1 MGTHNGN
8 GAARQSRRRRSFIP
22 NLSATDRAIIAA
34 GLVESGGWSVKDA
47 AERCRVN
54 EAYVAKVRRLS
65 EVDIFRLQCGAIS
78 LSQLCNGH
86 RPKPTLADRL
96 ANATPSER
104 AEAAARL
111 GPAVIWDEM
120 ISPLI
125 DEERASQVQ
134 AA

>member
-1 MGTHNGN
+1 MGTDNGN
-8 GAARQSRRRRSFIP
+8 GATRQSRRRRSFVP

-34 GLVESGGWSVKDA
+34 SLVESGWSVKDA

-54 EAYVAKVRRLS
+54 AVYIAAVRRLS
-65 EVDIFRLQCGAIS
+65 EADHFRLQCGAIS

-86 RPKPTLADRL
+86 RLKPTLADRL

-104 AEAAARL
+104 TEAAARL
-111 GPAVIWDEM
+111 GPAVVWDQM

-125 DEERASQVQ
+125 DEERAS
-134 AA
+134 